1 MMWVFTF
8 ISDNDEGRMLGSGK
22 EGSIVS
28 FELPI
33 VVLSGLISLA
43 SKLTFL
49 IVQYF
54 TGRML

>member
-1 MMWVFTF
+1 MMRVFTF
-8 ISDNDEGRMLGSGK
+8 IRDNDKGHMLGSGK
-22 EGSIVS
+22 KAILS
-28 FELPI
+28 FTRT
-33 VVLSGLISLA
+33 VSLA

>member
-1 MMWVFTF
+1 MMRVFIF
-8 ISDNDEGRMLGSGK
+8 IRDNDKGHMLGSRK
-22 EGSIVS
+22 KAILS
-28 FELPI
+28 FERPI